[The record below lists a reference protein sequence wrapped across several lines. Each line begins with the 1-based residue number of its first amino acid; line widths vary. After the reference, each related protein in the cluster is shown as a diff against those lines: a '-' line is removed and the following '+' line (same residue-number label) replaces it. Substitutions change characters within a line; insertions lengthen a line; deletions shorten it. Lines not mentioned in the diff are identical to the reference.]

1 VPERPD
7 FRAPKGT
14 QDVLPPESARWEALL
29 AVFADLARRYR
40 YGLIQSPM
48 FEDIG
53 VFQRLG
59 EGTEVVTKEMY
70 DFKDKG
76 NRHVALRPEGTAS
89 VARAFVEHH
98 PATPWKVW
106 YATPA
111 FRYERPQA
119 GRLRQHHQVGIEAI
133 GSPDPDVDVEV
144 IAFGAAFLR
153 ALGLTQL
160 RLVLNFMGTPADRLT
175 YGATL
180 QDWLRT
186 RERELAPEDAEK
198 IDAHPLRVLDSKR
211 DSTRAVLVDAPRM
224 IDSLDAAS
232 LAHAERVQAGL
243 QALGME
249 FELDAN
255 LVRGL
260 DYYTHTL
267 FEFQSDA
274 LGNAQSTVL
283 GGGRYDGLIEQ
294 LGGPAT
300 PGIGFGC
307 GIERALLTCDAEGT
321 FGGFDKPSIGCFVV
335 DAAGGTTAVTL
346 VEELRRAGV
355 STDRAFD
362 GRSMKSQMKSASRAG
377 AKVAAIIGE
386 DEVAAGTVTLR
397 DLESG
402 DQMTL
407 ERPRVVAQVTDM
419 LTRRGRVV
427 DETPASTPISE
438 EP

>member
-14 QDVLPPESARWEALL
+14 QDVLPPQSARWEALL
-29 AVFADLARRYR
+29 ATFADVAARHG

-59 EGTEVVTKEMY
+59 EGTDVVTKEMY
-70 DFKDKG
+70 DFRDKG
-76 NRHVALRPEGTAS
+76 DRHIALRPEGTAS
-89 VARAFVEHH
+89 VARAFVEHS
-98 PATPWKVW
+98 PPTPWKVW

-144 IAFGAAFLR
+144 IAFGHTFLR
-153 ALGLTQL
+153 TLGLRQL
-160 RLVLNFMGTPADRLT
+160 RLVLNFMGTPADRAA
-175 YGATL
+175 YATRL
-180 QDWLRT
+180 QSWLRDRAT
-186 RERELAPEDAEK
+186 ELAPEDAEK

-211 DSTRAVLVDAPRM
+211 DATRAVLVDAPRM
-224 IDSLDAAS
+224 ADSLDDAS
-232 LAHAERVQAGL
+232 VAHGERVQAGL
-243 QALGME
+243 SSLGLD

-294 LGGPAT
+294 LGGAPT

-307 GIERALLTCDAEGT
+307 GIERVLLTCDAEGV
-321 FGGFDKPSIGCFVV
+321 FEGPEQRVDAFVV
-335 DAAGGTTAVTL
+335 DTAGGRLATVVGHELRAAG
-346 VEELRRAGV
+346 LR
-355 STDRAFD
+355 TDRAFD
-362 GRSMKSQMKSASRAG
+362 NRSMKSQMKQASKSG
-377 AKVAAIIGE
+377 ARVAVIIGE
-386 DEVAAGTVTLR
+386 DEAVSSTAGVRDLAAGEQHTVPLTEVAAAVR
-397 DLESG
+397 AI
-402 DQMTL
+402 
-407 ERPRVVAQVTDM
+407 VAS
-419 LTRRGRVV
+419 
-427 DETPASTPISE
+427 PAPIHPSSE
-438 EP
+438 ESLS